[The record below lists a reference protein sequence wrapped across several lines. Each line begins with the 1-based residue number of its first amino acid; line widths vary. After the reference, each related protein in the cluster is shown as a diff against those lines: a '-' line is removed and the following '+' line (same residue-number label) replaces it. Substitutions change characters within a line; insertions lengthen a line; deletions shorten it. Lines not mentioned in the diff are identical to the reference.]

1 MQTLGQSWDCRGK
14 KSRSLLGSVRDNESM
29 AQVLRCGGIM
39 QKIGIGTVVRLT
51 LYDNLLGIISQ
62 IWWDDDND
70 VVVAIVTT
78 PSGEKYVEYED
89 IEVIAG

>member
-1 MQTLGQSWDCRGK
+1 
-14 KSRSLLGSVRDNESM
+14 M

-51 LYDNLLGIISQ
+51 LYDNLFGVINKIG
-62 IWWDDDND
+62 WDDDND
-70 VVVAIVTT
+70 IIYAFVTT
-78 PSGEKYVEYED
+78 ARGDKYAEAED

>member
-1 MQTLGQSWDCRGK
+1 
-14 KSRSLLGSVRDNESM
+14 
-29 AQVLRCGGIM
+29 M

-78 PSGEKYVEYED
+78 PSGDKYAEHED
-89 IEVIAG
+89 MEVVA